1 MDTTY
6 LSLPAKRTIHL
17 AAGGMSDPNKRLKHL
32 PPSPNQHQHQ
42 LPVPPGHVCF
52 RLLCHSSRVGGVIG
66 KSGSIVKQLQQQTGA
81 KIRVEEAPA
90 ECPDRVISVVAPG
103 VVNSGEIDCS
113 KAQEALVRVFERILE
128 VAAETDGGS
137 IPAGRVVSCKL
148 LADGS
153 HAGSVIG
160 KGGKVVQK
168 IQKDCGARIKVMRD
182 KLPLCAAS
190 TEEMIEIEGELIGV
204 KKALVA
210 VSRCLQDSQL
220 FDRTRMTGSKAV
232 EVVPQEYFPQARL
245 DVLSQHTSLLA
256 ATPNISTSYISG
268 GQSLSLES
276 EKPSNQETR
285 ELEAEVSFR
294 ILCSSD
300 RVGGVIGKGGSIIQ
314 ALQNETGASVII
326 GPTVSDCDERLITVA
341 ASENPESRY
350 SAAQKAAVLVF
361 TRIVDAGIEKRLE
374 GSLNG
379 SSVTARMVVSTNQ
392 VGCLLGKGGV
402 IISEMCKVTGASI
415 RVLGR
420 GQQLPMCVPKS
431 DQVVQV
437 ISGDLIKVRDA
448 MYHVTG
454 RLRDNLFS
462 SLRSTSMTRTPIST
476 GTNAYESQRN
486 ISRIP
491 LREPLREPSR
501 ESFIDQYKYPSG
513 DPPRESFSDPYRHSS
528 GDSSGE
534 YFTDPYRYP
543 LGDRS
548 RKSFTDPY
556 SYPSGEQLRES
567 FIEPLREPL
576 GGSFRDPIRDHS
588 RDRLRDQL
596 TDPIPL
602 SSQFSVGTSHSLGRH
617 SNLAHSL
624 DHLGFSHVQDRPL
637 SPKTWTPQMKTGEN
651 TRGFADISRGLSSF
665 KGGLHL
671 ASSSKSAIV
680 TNTTVEIAVPESIID
695 CVYGENGNNL
705 VRLRQISGAKVI
717 VHEPRVGS
725 SDRIIVISGTPDE
738 TQAAQSLLQAFILT
752 GQT

>member
-256 ATPNISTSYISG
+256 ATPR

-431 DQVVQV
+431 DQV

-534 YFTDPYRYP
+534 YFTDPYR
-543 LGDRS
+543 
-548 RKSFTDPY
+548 
-556 SYPSGEQLRES
+556 EQLRES

-637 SPKTWTPQMKTGEN
+637 SPKTWTPQVKCPLPTVSLVDAVVLLSNAVTYM
-651 TRGFADISRGLSSF
+651 IS
-665 KGGLHL
+665 
-671 ASSSKSAIV
+671 
-680 TNTTVEIAVPESIID
+680 
-695 CVYGENGNNL
+695 
-705 VRLRQISGAKVI
+705 
-717 VHEPRVGS
+717 
-725 SDRIIVISGTPDE
+725 
-738 TQAAQSLLQAFILT
+738 
-752 GQT
+752 

>member
-1 MDTTY
+1 
-6 LSLPAKRTIHL
+6 
-17 AAGGMSDPNKRLKHL
+17 
-32 PPSPNQHQHQ
+32 
-42 LPVPPGHVCF
+42 
-52 RLLCHSSRVGGVIG
+52 
-66 KSGSIVKQLQQQTGA
+66 
-81 KIRVEEAPA
+81 
-90 ECPDRVISVVAPG
+90 
-103 VVNSGEIDCS
+103 
-113 KAQEALVRVFERILE
+113 
-128 VAAETDGGS
+128 
-137 IPAGRVVSCKL
+137 
-148 LADGS
+148 
-153 HAGSVIG
+153 
-160 KGGKVVQK
+160 
-168 IQKDCGARIKVMRD
+168 MRD

-190 TEEMIEIEGELIGV
+190 TEEMIEIEGEVIGM

-220 FDRTRMTGSKAV
+220 FDMTRMTGSKAV
-232 EVVPQEYFPQARL
+232 EVVPQEYFPEARL

-256 ATPNISTSYISG
+256 ATPNISTSCILG
-268 GQSLSLES
+268 GHSLSLES
-276 EKPSNQETR
+276 EKPPNQETR
-285 ELEAEVSFR
+285 ELEEEVSFR
-294 ILCSSD
+294 IPCSSD
-300 RVGGVIGKGGSIIQ
+300 RVGGVIGKGGNIIQ

-341 ASENPESRY
+341 ASENPECRY

-361 TRIVDAGIEKRLE
+361 TRIVDVGIEKRLE

-379 SSVTARMVVSTNQ
+379 SSITARMVVSTNR

-402 IISEMCKVTGASI
+402 IISEMCKVTSASI

-431 DQVVQV
+431 DQVIQ

-476 GTNAYESQRN
+476 GTNACER
-486 ISRIP
+486 
-491 LREPLREPSR
+491 
-501 ESFIDQYKYPSG
+501 
-513 DPPRESFSDPYRHSS
+513 
-528 GDSSGE
+528 
-534 YFTDPYRYP
+534 
-543 LGDRS
+543 
-548 RKSFTDPY
+548 
-556 SYPSGEQLRES
+556 EQLRES

-617 SNLAHSL
+617 SNLAQSL

-637 SPKTWTPQMKTGEN
+637 SPKTWTPEMKIGEN
-651 TRGFADISRGLSSF
+651 TRGFADVSRGLSSF

-671 ASSSKSAIV
+671 ASSSKSAIF
-680 TNTTVEIAVPESIID
+680 TNTTVEIAVPESIIG

-725 SDRIIVISGTPDE
+725 SDMIIVISGTPDE

>member
-1 MDTTY
+1 
-6 LSLPAKRTIHL
+6 
-17 AAGGMSDPNKRLKHL
+17 
-32 PPSPNQHQHQ
+32 
-42 LPVPPGHVCF
+42 
-52 RLLCHSSRVGGVIG
+52 
-66 KSGSIVKQLQQQTGA
+66 
-81 KIRVEEAPA
+81 
-90 ECPDRVISVVAPG
+90 
-103 VVNSGEIDCS
+103 
-113 KAQEALVRVFERILE
+113 
-128 VAAETDGGS
+128 
-137 IPAGRVVSCKL
+137 
-148 LADGS
+148 
-153 HAGSVIG
+153 
-160 KGGKVVQK
+160 
-168 IQKDCGARIKVMRD
+168 MRD

-190 TEEMIEIEGELIGV
+190 TEEMIEIEGEVIGM

-220 FDRTRMTGSKAV
+220 FDMTRMTGSKAV
-232 EVVPQEYFPQARL
+232 EVVPQEYFPEARL

-256 ATPNISTSYISG
+256 ATPNISTSCILG
-268 GQSLSLES
+268 GHSLSLES
-276 EKPSNQETR
+276 EKPPNQETR
-285 ELEAEVSFR
+285 ELEEEVSFR
-294 ILCSSD
+294 IPCSSD
-300 RVGGVIGKGGSIIQ
+300 RVGGVIGKGGNIIQ

-341 ASENPESRY
+341 ASENPECRY

-361 TRIVDAGIEKRLE
+361 TRIVDVGIEKRLE

-379 SSVTARMVVSTNQ
+379 SSITARMVVSTNR

-402 IISEMCKVTGASI
+402 IISEMCKVTSASI

-431 DQVVQV
+431 DQVIQ

-476 GTNAYESQRN
+476 GTNACESQTN

-491 LREPLREPSR
+491 LREPLRGPSR

-513 DPPRESFSDPYRHSS
+513 DPPKGIF
-528 GDSSGE
+528 
-534 YFTDPYRYP
+534 
-543 LGDRS
+543 LG
-548 RKSFTDPY
+548 P
-556 SYPSGEQLRES
+556 
-567 FIEPLREPL
+567 
-576 GGSFRDPIRDHS
+576 
-588 RDRLRDQL
+588 
-596 TDPIPL
+596 
-602 SSQFSVGTSHSLGRH
+602 
-617 SNLAHSL
+617 
-624 DHLGFSHVQDRPL
+624 DRPL
-637 SPKTWTPQMKTGEN
+637 SPKTWTPEVKCPLPTVSLVDAVVLWSNAMKIGEN
-651 TRGFADISRGLSSF
+651 TRGFADVSRGLSSF

-671 ASSSKSAIV
+671 ASSSKSAIF
-680 TNTTVEIAVPESIID
+680 TNTTVEIAVPESIIG

-725 SDRIIVISGTPDE
+725 SDMIIVISGTPDE